1 MRYFVMLFA
10 AFLVGYGAFKARADE
25 QRERATAFQLL
36 KIDLEACPVCA
47 AWDKTVL
54 PFVSGSEQLE
64 RLAFVSLKVKTLA
77 DGEYRFVPTPR
88 DYPTFVLVDNTGG
101 VHGTM
106 TGYIERYAFLA
117 QLDQWI
123 SDFDLR

>member
-25 QRERATAFQLL
+25 QREHATAFQLL

-54 PFVSGSEQLE
+54 PFVAGSEQLE

-77 DGEYRFVPTPR
+77 DSEYRFVPTPR
-88 DYPTFVLVDNTGG
+88 DYPTFVLVDNSGG

-106 TGYIERYAFLA
+106 TGYIERHGFLA

>member
-1 MRYFVMLFA
+1 MRYLVLLFA

-25 QRERATAFQLL
+25 STENLAAFQLL

-47 AWDKTVL
+47 AWDKSVL
-54 PFVSGSEQLE
+54 PFVSGSEQLG
-64 RLAFVSLKVKTLA
+64 LLGMVSLKVKTLS
-77 DGEYRFVPTPR
+77 DSKYSFVPTPR
-88 DYPTFVLVDNTGG
+88 DYPTFVLVDDAGG
-101 VHGTM
+101 VHGAM
-106 TGYIERYAFLA
+106 TGFVEKDDFLA